1 MQTYIKLKKKMKKAH
16 LIILGTKIC
25 HDLIFGLV
33 IIFVEGGRGGWKVQ
47 IGVMSWYEDRESFM
61 SCIMCRYVLPCR
73 SECYKLLRLCVCWK
87 GQLGA
92 KISPVLTSGEI
103 TGYDKLWKFGGTQW
117 TFAQSFKW
125 SFVVMITLQPQSN

>member
-1 MQTYIKLKKKMKKAH
+1 MHQTKKKMKKAH

-61 SCIMCRYVLPCR
+61 SCIMCRYVLPCL
-73 SECYKLLRLCVCWK
+73 SECYKLLRLCLCWK